1 MIETENIRLRKFR
14 NFLKHN
20 QKEFC
25 EPMGLQQGS
34 YSDIERGRSQITFN
48 LLKKM
53 MKKFGL
59 NPLWLLTGKGQ
70 MFLPQDYL
78 DAAIDGTLVMEE
90 VPSFATMT
98 GDETVKELTELKK
111 ENASLKE
118 QLNAF
123 KGQNEAYKKLIDIF
137 EARHKREA

>member
-1 MIETENIRLRKFR
+1 MLETENIRLRKFR
-14 NFLKHN
+14 NFLKLN
-20 QKEFC
+20 QKQFC
-25 EPMGLQQGS
+25 EPMKLQQGS

-53 MKKFGL
+53 MKRYGM

-78 DAAIDGTLVMEE
+78 EAAIDGSLVMEE
-90 VPSFATMT
+90 LPNY
-98 GDETVKELTELKK
+98 GRDDEKSRELSDLRK
-111 ENASLKE
+111 ENLSLKE
-118 QLNAF
+118 QLKAI

-137 EARHKREA
+137 ESRYQA

>member
-20 QKEFC
+20 QKAFC
-25 EPMGLQQGS
+25 EPIGLQQGS
-34 YSDIERGRSQITFN
+34 YSDIERGRSQITFT

-53 MKKFGL
+53 MTRYGL

-78 DAAIDGTLVMEE
+78 DAAIDGSLVMEE
-90 VPSFATMT
+90 KPSFAT
-98 GDETVKELTELKK
+98 GFGEENNKELTELKK
-111 ENASLKE
+111 ENEALKD
-118 QLNAF
+118 QLSAI

-137 EARHKREA
+137 EARQNRE